1 MERFDKTLLL
11 KQETVTDSSKS
22 LFEIICFCFAVF
34 AILIAN
40 NVFFSIALTIPFLF
54 LRDRFTVSLLAV
66 LPVIKTVQIVTTGL
80 TIIKLIS
87 IFFGIIF
94 VTEIIVQDKF
104 FFDHGFVYLLSFFST
119 VMLGFLIALTS
130 MNFGPII
137 DWNYAAVISQNLA
150 VISILLFTTVFYLFI
165 RVRGLP
171 FVVKSLS
178 VASKS
183 ISISI
188 IVITMYFVTRGNTP
202 SNWWNVITRL
212 SFTNADPNDYA
223 SLLSIL
229 SVFSLHL
236 IYSPNSKIWSVV
248 GVISYMLAFYSVY
261 LTFSRGGLLTLIFA
275 FVLSTITFARKGNE
289 TLKAMFFVL
298 LFLIIVIALSKTGVI
313 SSAAVYERFFGKYSS
328 GNLSNFTSG
337 RSDLWKAGLSVIWE
351 RPIFGFGGSQY
362 SSLFVNLEKVGR
374 PNVFHNLFLEIL
386 VQYGL
391 AGFTIFF
398 LIIARTFRGYF
409 LILRFYKRG
418 KDPEGILL
426 LPFICLFTGL
436 FAGLS
441 LSWQWREML
450 WYFIAI
456 CLGVTDLLTMRRS
469 HEKT

>member
-137 DWNYAAVISQNLA
+137 DWNYAAVITENLA
-150 VISILLFTTVFYLFI
+150 PIFILLFTAVFYLFI
-165 RVRGLP
+165 RARGLP
-171 FVVKSLS
+171 FVVKNLS

-188 IVITMYFVTRGNTP
+188 IIITVYFVTRGNTS

-212 SFTNADPNDYA
+212 SFKNADPNEYA

-229 SVFSLHL
+229 SVFALHL
-236 IYSPNSKIWSVV
+236 V
-248 GVISYMLAFYSVY
+248 
-261 LTFSRGGLLTLIFA
+261 
-275 FVLSTITFARKGNE
+275 
-289 TLKAMFFVL
+289 
-298 LFLIIVIALSKTGVI
+298 
-313 SSAAVYERFFGKYSS
+313 YSS
-328 GNLSNFTSG
+328 NS
-337 RSDLWKAGLSVIWE
+337 
-351 RPIFGFGGSQY
+351 
-362 SSLFVNLEKVGR
+362 
-374 PNVFHNLFLEIL
+374 
-386 VQYGL
+386 
-391 AGFTIFF
+391 
-398 LIIARTFRGYF
+398 
-409 LILRFYKRG
+409 
-418 KDPEGILL
+418 
-426 LPFICLFTGL
+426 
-436 FAGLS
+436 
-441 LSWQWREML
+441 
-450 WYFIAI
+450 
-456 CLGVTDLLTMRRS
+456 
-469 HEKT
+469 